1 MNVIR
6 RRAFAGLLGVAAL
19 SMSMTACASGD
30 DDSGGDGGECDVN
43 IDPVAA
49 TVPEGFG
56 SEGEGERPEVD
67 DPGRV
72 GIAMP
77 TQTSERWID
86 DGDNLV
92 EEFESSGFETDL
104 QFAGDDVGTQ
114 VDQIENM
121 ITQGADVLVIA
132 AIDNQSLGGV
142 LEQAKAEDITVI
154 AYDRLIRETEDVD
167 YYATFDNYQVGVLQA
182 QSILDGLN
190 IEEQEGTC
198 NIELFAGS
206 IDDNNAFFFYDGA
219 MDTLQPYI
227 DEGALEVV
235 SGETDINT
243 IATERWDGEVA
254 QSRMD
259 NLLSTHYS
267 NEDVHAV
274 LSPYDGISRGVIAS
288 LEANG
293 YVADDNLPVVSG
305 QDAEVASV
313 QMIIEGR
320 QTATIFKDTRN
331 LASVTVDMVATLA
344 NGEEPEVN
352 DTESYDNGVKVVPS
366 MLLTPYI
373 VTVDNYEEMLVDTGY
388 LDAAELE

>member
-6 RRAFAGLLGVAAL
+6 RRAFAGLLGVATL
-19 SMSMTACASGD
+19 SLSMTACASGD
-30 DDSGGDGGECDVN
+30 NDDNGGGGECDVN

-49 TVPEGFG
+49 TVPESFG
-56 SEGEGERPEVD
+56 SEGEGERETVE

-86 DGDNLV
+86 DGNNLV
-92 EEFESSGFETDL
+92 AEFESAGFETDL

-121 ITQGADVLVIA
+121 ITQGADMLVIA

-154 AYDRLIRETEDVD
+154 AYDRLILGTEDVD

-182 QSILDGLN
+182 QSVLDGLN

-198 NIELFAGS
+198 NIEIFGGA
-206 IDDNNAFFFYDGA
+206 IDDNNSIYFYNGA

-235 SGETDINT
+235 SGETDLNT

-267 NEDVHAV
+267 NQDIHAV
-274 LSPYDGISRGVIAS
+274 LSPFDGISRGVIAS

-293 YVADDNLPVVSG
+293 YVAGDNLPIVSG
-305 QDAEVASV
+305 QDAETASV

-331 LASVTVDMVATLA
+331 LASVTVDMAATIA
-344 NGEEPEVN
+344 NGGEPEVN
-352 DTESYDNGVKVVPS
+352 DSESYDNGVKTVPS

-373 VTVDNYEEMLVDTGY
+373 VTADNYEQLLVESGY
-388 LDAAELE
+388 IEASELE

>member
-56 SEGEGERPEVD
+56 SEGEGERPAVD

-86 DGDNLV
+86 DGNNLV

-219 MDTLQPYI
+219 MDTFQPYI

-293 YVADDNLPVVSG
+293 YVAGDNLPVVSG

-313 QMIIEGR
+313 QMIIEDR

>member
-1 MNVIR
+1 MNVFR
-6 RRAFAGLLGVAAL
+6 RRAFAGLAGAAVL
-19 SMSMTACASGD
+19 SLSVTACASGD
-30 DDSGGDGGECDVN
+30 NDSADGGGECDVN
-43 IDPVAA
+43 LGAVAA

-56 SEGEGERPEVD
+56 SEESGAREPVEDG
-67 DPGRV
+67 GRV

-86 DGDNLV
+86 DGNNLV
-92 EEFESSGFETDL
+92 TEFEAAGFTTDL
-104 QFAGDDVGTQ
+104 QFADDDVAKQ
-114 VDQIENM
+114 VNQIENM
-121 ITQGADVLVIA
+121 ITQGAETLVIA
-132 AIDNQSLGGV
+132 AIDNQSLNGV
-142 LEQAKAEDITVI
+142 LAQAKAEDITVI

-182 QSILDGLN
+182 QSVLDGLN

-219 MDTLQPYI
+219 IDTLQPYI
-227 DEGALEVV
+227 DEGKLEVK

-243 IATERWDGEVA
+243 IATERWDGEIA

-267 NEDVHAV
+267 DEEVHAV
-274 LSPYDGISRGVIAS
+274 LSPYDGISRGIIAS
-288 LEANG
+288 LEGNG
-293 YVADDNLPVVSG
+293 YTDENLPVVSG

-320 QTATIFKDTRN
+320 QTATIFKDTRQ
-331 LASVTVDMVATLA
+331 LANVTVDMVVDIA

-352 DTESYDNGVKVVPS
+352 DTESYDNGVKVVPAN
-366 MLLTPYI
+366 LLEPYI
-373 VTVDNYEEMLVDTGY
+373 VTVDNYEPMLVDSGY
-388 LDAAELE
+388 IDAADLE